1 MKSNILKG
9 FTIFALALT
18 YVVAIPSFAS
28 AEVRGVLVDVPFVRD
43 KIGKV
48 DWVIFDARKPAD
60 YKEGHIPGAVSMG
73 IVTGKENASWDI
85 YRDPTAR
92 WLPVKT
98 LEELLG
104 MIGINYDK
112 GVIVYGKKGD
122 YHSGLIMM
130 ILDYLDHNKAYFLDG
145 GWEKWTSRGGVVETG
160 INKPMRVNFK
170 ARKVHHDMYV
180 TTEEMYNYVQDPG
193 SVTIVDAR
201 SVAEWEGTK
210 MLSVRGG
217 RIPGA
222 VHKPVY
228 DLINKDGT
236 LVPTSKMKEI
246 YKDIPKNRPAVIYCQ
261 RGCRVSFVYMA
272 MKLLGYDVKY
282 YDDSWRVWGMKENL
296 PAENEQWIHIKKIF
310 VLEKEMKS
318 VKKELDELRL
328 QIKQLKTAAVPK
340 AAAQK

>member
-1 MKSNILKG
+1 MKSYILKG
-9 FTIFALALT
+9 FTIIALALT

-48 DWVIFDARKPAD
+48 DWVIFDARTPAD
-60 YKEGHIPGAVSMG
+60 YKEGHIPGAVNMG
-73 IVTGKENASWDI
+73 IATGKEKASWDI

-92 WLPVKT
+92 WLPVKD
-98 LEELLG
+98 LEDLLG
-104 MIGINYDK
+104 MMGINDDK

-122 YHSGLIMM
+122 YHSAVIMM

-145 GWEKWTSRGGVVETG
+145 GWEKWTSRGGEVETE

-180 TTEEMYNYVQDPG
+180 TTEEMINYVQGPV

-210 MLSVRGG
+210 MFSVRGG

-236 LVPTSKMKEI
+236 FVPTSTMKEI
-246 YKDIPKNRPAVIYCQ
+246 YKDIPKHRPAVIYCQ

-272 MKLLGYDVKY
+272 MKSLGYDVKY

-328 QIKQLKTAAVPK
+328 QIKQLKTAAAPR
-340 AAAQK
+340 AGAQ